1 MQYNLEILLLCQYS
15 KNIQIKWNQD
25 AANFLSFYN
34 EWPIYEIKIVIHN
47 MKTKIL
53 LTGMAKQTRINI
65 QISIKIIAAKIQ
77 TTSWPKLD
85 NSTPFFQDLEN
96 WSAFSVCWIVKY
108 LINTPKSKIKYY
120 FNIGK
125 KPLS

>member
-1 MQYNLEILLLCQYS
+1 
-15 KNIQIKWNQD
+15 
-25 AANFLSFYN
+25 
-34 EWPIYEIKIVIHN
+34 

-85 NSTPFFQDLEN
+85 NSTPLFQDLEN
-96 WSAFSVCWIVKY
+96 WSAFPVC
-108 LINTPKSKIKYY
+108 
-120 FNIGK
+120 
-125 KPLS
+125 

>member
-1 MQYNLEILLLCQYS
+1 
-15 KNIQIKWNQD
+15 
-25 AANFLSFYN
+25 
-34 EWPIYEIKIVIHN
+34 

-85 NSTPFFQDLEN
+85 NNTPFFVSFFCMLNCEILGKYTQNKNKTLFQHWQEN
-96 WSAFSVCWIVKY
+96 TILGHFFAFY
-108 LINTPKSKIKYY
+108 LVLLCLI
-120 FNIGK
+120 
-125 KPLS
+125 